1 MSAELNT
8 LSQSVA
14 DDDSLV
20 IGSLDDAL
28 SELLPLQS
36 LLQAAAADIP
46 LSGETHAALVSL
58 GWSEIGTEGDAG
70 ADLSTRTRLRLA
82 LTAGQRL
89 LPSAFR
95 GEAFALV
102 PLLHQLAMVTPQ
114 YDSWVRSIHSG
125 LARGGAGALRTD
137 VASKEAPTANGT
149 TFHVTLAP
157 GAEFVA
163 LLAPNWAAAVDVN
176 SDGVVLEP
184 VVGIDP
190 GQGAARLK
198 LEGPISS
205 DRQLQPS
212 EAAVIYRTYVQAALA
227 EAVGAA
233 ARALELARD
242 FALEREQFGRKIAS
256 FQAVEHRLST
266 MLIKLEGCNALL
278 GRLVASDQTATTDQL
293 TAIAKNH
300 IPAATREIC
309 ESAIHVHGGAGFT
322 WELGIHLFYRRV
334 LDIQAELG
342 GAALTLTN
350 VAELHSKA
358 YD

>member
-1 MSAELNT
+1 MSAEVNT
-8 LSQSVA
+8 LSESFA
-14 DDDSLV
+14 DDDGLLV
-20 IGSLDDAL
+20 RSLDEAL

-36 LLQAAAADIP
+36 LLHAAAADIP
-46 LSGETHAALVSL
+46 LSDETQAALVSL
-58 GWSEIGTEGDAG
+58 GWSEIGTDGGAGD
-70 ADLSTRTRLRLA
+70 DLSARTRLRLA
-82 LTAGQRL
+82 MTAGQRL

-102 PLLHQLAMVTPQ
+102 PLLHQLAIGTPR
-114 YDSWVRSIHSG
+114 YDSWARSIKSG

-137 VASKEAPTANGT
+137 LAANEALIANGT

-157 GAEFVA
+157 GAQFVA
-163 LLAPNWAAAVDVN
+163 LLAPNWAAAVDVD
-176 SDGVVLEP
+176 SDAVTLEP

-198 LEGPISS
+198 LKGLISN

-212 EAAVIYRTYVQAALA
+212 EAAVVYRTYVQAALA

-233 ARALELARD
+233 TRALELARG
-242 FALEREQFGRKIAS
+242 FALEREQFGRKIVS

-278 GRLVASDQTATTDQL
+278 GRLVASDRTATTDQL
-293 TAIAKNH
+293 TAIAKHH

-342 GAALTLTN
+342 GAASTLTN
-350 VAELHSKA
+350 VAELHSKP